1 MTTKQPKEG
10 AYAGDDEVRDERS
23 APDAD
28 AVVAGPF
35 DQKSAENV
43 EEGRD
48 GRKGDEGDIGRHL
61 AEE

>member
-1 MTTKQPKEG
+1 MTTEQPKEG
-10 AYAGDDEVRDERS
+10 AYGRDDEVRDERR

-28 AVVAGPF
+28 AVVAGAF
-35 DQKSAENV
+35 DQKSAENI

-48 GRKGDEGDIGRHL
+48 GRKDDEGDIGGHL